1 MALPKKW
8 YAFPLV
14 TLFLFVGCS
23 KEPTQETQLPPPLV
37 SIMEVTKKNVPITAS
52 YMGQTMGYLS
62 VEVRAQV
69 PGILKKRLYKEG
81 DYVNQGQ
88 LLFEIDPATAEAA
101 LEQAKARLAQSDA
114 QYSNAKRELD
124 RIIPL
129 YQRNAVSQRDRDQ
142 AQAAFDSAKATM
154 ESSQAAVR
162 EAEIQLSYTKVTA
175 PISGYT
181 SSQTRNEGN
190 LITLDPQGSL
200 LTTINQ
206 TDPMYVAFAI
216 SSSEVM
222 LLRRMSIEGR
232 AEEMREGAPVSL
244 TLIDGGVYPWKGVI
258 SVIDTQIDPY
268 TSTLRVRAEFPNPQ
282 GTLLPGQFATVSV
295 GGATL
300 LNAVLIPQKSVLQS
314 AMGPMVYVVDAEN
327 KANLTPIKFS
337 DTFGAYFYVE
347 DGVKPGDKIV
357 VDGVNKIV
365 PGQVV
370 NPQLLPPVEH
380 EQPLPTPDSI
390 DIPNSPNQDVIPSPV
405 VPDTQTPTQTPA
417 SNS

>member
-8 YAFPLV
+8 YTFPFVAL
-14 TLFLFVGCS
+14 LFIAGCS
-23 KEPTQETQLPPPLV
+23 KEPVQETQLPPPLV
-37 SIMEVTKKNVPITAS
+37 SVMEVTRENVPVTAY

-88 LLFEIDPATAEAA
+88 LLFEIDPATAEAS
-101 LEQAKARLAQSDA
+101 LEQAKARLAQSEA

-162 EAEIQLSYTKVTA
+162 EAEIQLGYTKVKA

-190 LITLDPQGSL
+190 LITLDAQGSL

-222 LLRRMSIEGR
+222 LLRRMAIEGK

-244 TLIDGGVYPWKGVI
+244 TLIDGGEYPWEGVI

-268 TSTLRVRAEFPNPQ
+268 TSTLRVRAEFPNPK
-282 GTLLPGQFATVSV
+282 GVLLPGQFASVSV
-295 GGATL
+295 GGSSL
-300 LNAVLIPQKSVLQS
+300 LNAVLIPQKAVLQS
-314 AMGPMVYVVDAEN
+314 AKGPMVYVVDAEN

-337 DTFGAYFYVE
+337 DTFGAYFYIE
-347 DGVKPGDKIV
+347 EGIKPGDKIV

-370 NPQLLPPVEH
+370 NPQLLPPVQH
-380 EQPLPTPDSI
+380 AQPLTTPDSI
-390 DIPNSPNQDVIPSPV
+390 ITPQEPNQDVIPSPV
-405 VPDTQTPTQTPA
+405 LPDTQTPTQSPA
-417 SNS
+417 SNG

>member
-1 MALPKKW
+1 MALPRKW
-8 YAFPLV
+8 YVFPLM
-14 TLFLFVGCS
+14 TLVLFAGCS
-23 KEPTQETQLPPPLV
+23 KEVPQETQLPPPLV
-37 SIMEVTKKNVPITAS
+37 STMEVTAEDVPVSAS

-81 DYVNQGQ
+81 DYVTQGQ
-88 LLFEIDPATAEAA
+88 LLFEIDPATAEAS
-101 LEQAKARLAQSDA
+101 LEQARARLAQSSA

-142 AQAAFDSAKATM
+142 AQATFDSAKATM
-154 ESSQAAVR
+154 ESSQASVR
-162 EAEIQLSYTKVTA
+162 EAEIQLGYTKVKA

-190 LITLDPQGSL
+190 LITLDAQGSL

-222 LLRRMSIEGR
+222 LLKRMAVEGK
-232 AEEMREGAPVSL
+232 ATEMKEGAPVSL
-244 TLIDGGVYPWKGVI
+244 SLIDGGVYPQRGVI

-268 TSTLRVRAEFPNPQ
+268 TSTLRVRAEFPNPK
-282 GTLLPGQFATVSV
+282 GILLPGQFATVTV
-295 GGATL
+295 GGSTL
-300 LNAVLIPQKSVLQS
+300 LNAILIPQKAVLQS
-314 AMGPMVYVVDAEN
+314 AKGPMVYVVDAEN

-337 DTFGAYFYVE
+337 DTFGQYFYVE

-357 VDGVNKIV
+357 VEGVNKIV

-370 NPQLLPPVEH
+370 NAKLLPRVEH
-380 EQPLPTPDSI
+380 ENPLPTPDSI
-390 DIPNSPNQDVIPSPV
+390 EVQTEPSQDVAPSPIL
-405 VPDTQTPTQTPA
+405 PDTQMQTPA
-417 SNS
+417 NNG